1 MKVKKVALVPFY
13 KFLEKNRI
21 FKINSINDLNE
32 QCIELKEYFKKNGYI
47 LETYDLSS
55 FNNYEKY
62 MFFRIEKNIIIKLF
76 LKNKL
81 KSSVYLH
88 YEPPTVIPYHDKK
101 ELQKISNMFG
111 KILTWNDELVDGKK
125 FFKYYYP
132 APHQIKISLDE
143 VKNKRK
149 LICNISGNK
158 KSNFINELYSERR
171 KAIKFFEEKIN
182 LEFGLY
188 GRGWNKV
195 EFPSYKGEIDNK
207 YEVLKK
213 YKFSLCFENTKNLEG
228 YITEKIY
235 DCFYTR
241 TIPIY
246 LGSQNIS
253 DYIPNECYIDFRKYS
268 NYEELYLELI
278 NMSEEEYKKRVQAID
293 KYLKSENFNLLSS
306 ENFCRTLYQTLIEK
320 ESINFSYLKALIE
333 MIRFFFLEKI
343 KRKIKR
349 KVMKEGK

>member
-1 MKVKKVALVPFY
+1 
-13 KFLEKNRI
+13 
-21 FKINSINDLNE
+21 
-32 QCIELKEYFKKNGYI
+32 
-47 LETYDLSS
+47 
-55 FNNYEKY
+55 
-62 MFFRIEKNIIIKLF
+62 
-76 LKNKL
+76 
-81 KSSVYLH
+81 
-88 YEPPTVIPYHDKK
+88 
-101 ELQKISNMFG
+101 MFG